1 MDWPPGTTFVY
12 SDKTYM
18 QTSPMTVSRIVR
30 PGETYE
36 WTVVM
41 MVPNEFRIHST
52 VFRMKTPEGEEFGD
66 KCLCEV

>member
-1 MDWPPGTTFVY
+1 
-12 SDKTYM
+12 M
-18 QTSPMTVSRIVR
+18 QTQPMTVTKIVG
-30 PGETYE
+30 PGESYD

-41 MVPNEFRIHST
+41 MVPTEFRIHST